1 MIFARPRNKALRS
14 LAAMLAIALPAG
26 GCASFGG
33 VSSARSVLSDPAHLA
48 APATLA
54 GAALS
59 PTAWPRT
66 DWWKRYGDPQLN
78 ALVAEVLADSPSL
91 GVAQARLDQAIA
103 VGAATSASRS
113 VQSSLAAKTTQQ
125 RFSAHS
131 TTPHPLAGTWD
142 WFDDATMTASL
153 DLDFWGKNRS
163 LIEASVDRVHA
174 SEIDS
179 QAARLMLAHSTTQT
193 YFRLAQAHDQLA
205 VAQTVLDERQQ
216 VLALVRQRVG
226 AGLDSDVDLA
236 QAEAALPPAH
246 QQVLTL
252 REAIDLLHSQLA
264 ALAGKGPDRGQA
276 IVRPTLS
283 LSQAVALPS
292 AVPAELLGRRP
303 DVVAQ
308 RWRVE
313 ASLKDIKA
321 AKAQFYPNVSLNSY
335 VGYQALGLDN
345 WLLGGSR
352 IAGIGPAVSLP
363 VFDGGR
369 LRAGLSARNAE
380 HDLAVEQ
387 YNQTLVDAMR
397 DVVDQITAQ
406 QWLAQQKAQQLEAAQ
421 TADTAYDLALQ
432 RYRQGLT
439 PFLQVL
445 AAHSQALAQKKLL
458 IDLEVRALQLD
469 ASLAHALGG
478 GVLEG

>member
-1 MIFARPRNKALRS
+1 MIPARLRNTLPS
-14 LAAMLAIALPAG
+14 LAAVLVVAASAS

-33 VSSARSVLSDPAHLA
+33 ASAPRAALVDPVRLS
-48 APATLA
+48 APATLG

-59 PTAWPRT
+59 PAAWPKT
-66 DWWKRYGDPQLN
+66 DWWRRYGDPQLD
-78 ALVAEVLADSPSL
+78 ALVAEVLTDNPSL
-91 GVAQARLDQAIA
+91 GVARARLDQAIA
-103 VGAATSASRS
+103 FSAASRDS
-113 VQSSLAAKTTQQ
+113 QSIQVGFAAKATQQ
-125 RFSAHS
+125 RFSAHA

-142 WFDDATMTASL
+142 WLGEATATAGY

-163 LIEASVDRVHA
+163 LVEASVDRLHA
-174 SEIDS
+174 AEIDR
-179 QAARLMLAHSTTQT
+179 QAARLMLAHATIQT

-205 VAQTVLDERQQ
+205 LSLIVLDERQQ
-216 VLALVRQRVG
+216 ARALVGQRVA
-226 AGLDSDVDLA
+226 AGLDSEVDRA
-236 QAEAALPPAH
+236 QAEATLPPAR
-246 QQVLTL
+246 QQVLVW
-252 REAIDLLHSQLA
+252 RETIDLLHSQLA
-264 ALAGKGPDRGQA
+264 ALAGKSPDRGRTIAQ
-276 IVRPTLS
+276 PTLS

-321 AKAQFYPNVSLNSY
+321 AKAQFYPNVSLNAY

-345 WLLGGSR
+345 LLLGGSR

-363 VFDGGR
+363 LFDGGR

-387 YNQTLVDAMR
+387 YNQTLIEAMR
-397 DVVDQITAQ
+397 EVVDQITAQ
-406 QWLAQQKAQQLEAAQ
+406 QWFAQQKAQQLEAAQ
-421 TADTAYDLALQ
+421 TAEAAYDLALQ
-432 RYRQGLT
+432 RYGQGLT

-445 AAHSQALAQKKLL
+445 TAHSQALAQKKLL

>member
-1 MIFARPRNKALRS
+1 VA
-14 LAAMLAIALPAG
+14 LAIALPVG

-33 VSSARSVLSDPAHLA
+33 TSPIRANVSDPATLA
-48 APATLA
+48 APKTLA

-59 PTAWPRT
+59 PAIWPQT
-66 DWWKRYGDPQLN
+66 DWWTRYGDPQLN
-78 ALVAEVLADSPSL
+78 ALVAEVLADNPGL

-103 VGAATSASRS
+103 VSAASQASRS
-113 VQSSLAAKTTQQ
+113 VQSSLSAKTTQQ
-125 RFSAHS
+125 LFSTHS

-142 WFDDATMTASL
+142 SFNDATITASY

-179 QAARLMLAHSTTQT
+179 QAARLMLAYSTTTT

-205 VAQTVLDERQQ
+205 LAQTVLEEREQ
-216 VLALVRQRVG
+216 VLTLVRQRVT
-226 AGLDSDVDLA
+226 AGIDSDVDLA
-236 QAEAALPPAH
+236 QAEAALPPAR
-246 QQVLTL
+246 QQVLSL
-252 REAIDLLHSQLA
+252 REAIDLAHSQLA
-264 ALAGKGPDRGQA
+264 ALAGKGPDRGQT
-276 IVRPTLS
+276 IDRPTLS
-283 LSQAVALPS
+283 LSQAVTLPS
-292 AVPAELLGRRP
+292 TVPAELLGRRP

-313 ASLKDIKA
+313 ATLKDIKA
-321 AKAQFYPNVSLNSY
+321 AKAQFYPNVSLNTY

-345 WLLGGSR
+345 WLLVGSR

-363 VFDGGR
+363 LFDGGR
-369 LRAGLSARNAE
+369 LRAGLSARNAD

-387 YNQTLVDAMR
+387 YNQTLIEAMR

-406 QWLAQQKAQQLEAAQ
+406 QWFTQQKVQQLDASQ
-421 TADTAYDLALQ
+421 TADKAYDLALQ

-445 AAHSQALAQKKLL
+445 AAHSQAMAQKKLL

-469 ASLAHALGG
+469 AGLAHALGG